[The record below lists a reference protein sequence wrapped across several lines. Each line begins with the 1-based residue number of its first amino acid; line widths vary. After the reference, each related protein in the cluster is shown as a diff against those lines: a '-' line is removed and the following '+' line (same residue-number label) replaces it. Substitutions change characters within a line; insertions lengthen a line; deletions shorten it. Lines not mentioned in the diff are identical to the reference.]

1 MNWKAWIR
9 ACVKDPNSPINLPRV
24 PRPLAPLTGQDTR
37 TLDAIVACWELYFSG
52 DYDAEHGALAAV
64 RALLPAL
71 QPSTR
76 VFARELIP
84 FCGDWDHREKIWP
97 LVTAAGEL
105 EAKPR
110 RGRPLP
116 PPGSY
121 FCPKCETDRRLSEPC
136 IHIQVAGDVRPI
148 LCEIGTHAEAT
159 AKQRRMQV
167 IIPEGAPP
175 GHYTVIPPFEFPDD
189 DEPVKA
195 ALLEVADALS
205 VRADERNTV
214 EEIKRRCVEQGRAFA
229 DVAWQSRQAVRVSN
243 TNETGGAAETEYGR
257 AARPAVHVCTDP
269 RCRFCERGRRH

>member
-1 MNWKAWIR
+1 MRRVRRANRKRICVMPSKPMNWKAWIR

-175 GHYTVIPPFEFPDD
+175 GHYTVIPPFEF
-189 DEPVKA
+189 
-195 ALLEVADALS
+195 
-205 VRADERNTV
+205 
-214 EEIKRRCVEQGRAFA
+214 A